1 MITLLV
7 ISKSSLGLKVSVR
20 RLICQ
25 LCVLDVL
32 CITFNIMMFSG
43 PWPSEHY
50 RHQVRSHR
58 ESECHLLSQIL
69 PLLMPVLL
77 GLTQMSLTGSV
88 FTILAVAIERLLAVR
103 RYLKYTRIIL

>member
-43 PWPSEHY
+43 P
-50 RHQVRSHR
+50 
-58 ESECHLLSQIL
+58 
-69 PLLMPVLL
+69 
-77 GLTQMSLTGSV
+77 
-88 FTILAVAIERLLAVR
+88 
-103 RYLKYTRIIL
+103 